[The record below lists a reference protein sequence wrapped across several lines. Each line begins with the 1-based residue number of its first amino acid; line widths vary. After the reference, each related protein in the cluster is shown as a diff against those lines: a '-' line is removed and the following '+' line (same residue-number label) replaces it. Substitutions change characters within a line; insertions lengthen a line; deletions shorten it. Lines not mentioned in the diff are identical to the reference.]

1 MRILPSLFLPCL
13 LSIFSFALLLTGCQQ
28 PSLQKALFGSCKST
42 QQEQAQKNIKDL
54 HQRFEISIPS
64 DWKKEFFIDSSST
77 RFYCAD
83 TTKDLTDTYI
93 VEIGHYLKNTTLDTL
108 FVKKIEDEVLQKEK
122 GVVLQ
127 SKRVRLGDKKGY
139 SIHSKYRRLG
149 FEFQAVQSYF
159 PNTNG
164 SLYILKVEAYGT
176 EKTEARLCEGMALLD
191 KALLHER

>member
-108 FVKKIEDEVLQKEK
+108 FVKKIEDEVLQKK
-122 GVVLQ
+122 RAWCCNQNAFVWATKKDIASIQSTGVWVLNF
-127 SKRVRLGDKKGY
+127 RLFKV
-139 SIHSKYRRLG
+139 I
-149 FEFQAVQSYF
+149 FQMQTA
-159 PNTNG
+159 
-164 SLYILKVEAYGT
+164 AYT
-176 EKTEARLCEGMALLD
+176 S
-191 KALLHER
+191 